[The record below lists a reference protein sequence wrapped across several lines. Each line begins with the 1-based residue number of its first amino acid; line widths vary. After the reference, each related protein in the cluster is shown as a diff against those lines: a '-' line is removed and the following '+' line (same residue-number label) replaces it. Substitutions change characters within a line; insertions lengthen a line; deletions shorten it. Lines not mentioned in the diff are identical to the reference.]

1 MFFYHKPQHVKT
13 FNQAGYK
20 AMYRVNLAKTSK
32 RKAEPLPAVTEPN
45 TEPEQAKKLMLEV
58 MGQPIRNKGELFSA
72 NDLWK
77 IAGSENS
84 KRPSMWLENKQTQE
98 LINELL
104 EAGIPATKIYM
115 VTKGRGKNT
124 GVWLCEDLMY
134 AYAAWLSPKFHLLMI
149 RCFKE
154 YAQALIT
161 RMRLKGES
169 KRLNDSLVIIRKEA
183 GKETPSH
190 IFSNEYRMMNRVL
203 VGVPMERYMKEHNI
217 PDGKFR
223 DYLTPEQLT
232 RLNQLNDFDDYL
244 VKLGYGYRE
253 REAELIKLNDKL
265 IARERLAIST
275 DRDK

>member
-58 MGQPIRNKGELFSA
+58 MGQPIRSKGELFSA

-98 LINELL
+98 LINEITQSRNSCL
-104 EAGIPATKIYM
+104 AYKVI
-115 VTKGRGKNT
+115 KGGNNP
-124 GVWLCEDLMY
+124 GAWLCEDLMY
-134 AYAAWLSPKFHLLMI
+134 AYAMWLSPKFHLMVI
-149 RCFKE
+149 QCFKE
-154 YAQALIT
+154 YAAAMIT
-161 RMRLKGES
+161 RHRLRGES
-169 KRLNDSLVIIRKEA
+169 KELNDTLLISRKES
-183 GKETPSH
+183 GKDTKFYH
-190 IFSNEYRMMNRVL
+190 YANEYKMLNRVVL
-203 VGVPMERYMKEHNI
+203 GMPMDRYMKAHGI
-217 PDGKFR
+217 PKGKIR
-223 DYLTPEQLT
+223 DYLTPELLK
-232 RLNQLNDFDDYL
+232 RLDKLISCDITFME
-244 VKLGYGYRE
+244 LGYSYAE
-253 REAELIKLNDKL
+253 REAELIKINDRL

>member
-32 RKAEPLPAVTEPN
+32 RKSEPLPAVTEPN

-72 NDLWK
+72 NDLHK
-77 IAGSENS
+77 IAGGVRGKE
-84 KRPSMWLENKQTQE
+84 PSMWLENKQTKD

-104 EAGIPATKIYM
+104 ETGIPVTKIYM

-154 YAQALIT
+154 YAAAMMI
-161 RMRLKGES
+161 RHRLRGES
-169 KRLNDSLVIIRKEA
+169 KELNDTLLISRKED
-183 GKETPSH
+183 GKDTKFYH
-190 IFSNEYRMMNRVL
+190 YVNEYRMLNRVVL
-203 VGVPMERYMKEHNI
+203 GMPMDRYMKAHGI
-217 PDGKFR
+217 PKGKIR
-223 DYLTPEQLT
+223 DYLTPELLK
-232 RLNQLNDFDDYL
+232 RLDKLINCNITFME
-244 VKLGYGYRE
+244 LGYDLEE
-253 REAELIKLNDKL
+253 REAELIKINDRL

-275 DRDK
+275 DE